1 MSNPARTLA
10 GRVLR
15 RLRNRATKR
24 SLARRINTL
33 EAEVQE
39 NRQLNRRIAELTD
52 VVTELLVPV
61 DQRDAAP
68 APEKLERYRATI

>member
-1 MSNPARTLA
+1 MTVRT
-10 GRVLR
+10 
-15 RLRNRATKR
+15 RLGA
-24 SLARRINTL
+24 LARRVRDRETKSSLVRRIAAL

-61 DQRDAAP
+61 DQREPSPSAETLAH
-68 APEKLERYRATI
+68 YRAAI